1 MSRKSCVCKY
11 FPNPNSE
18 ICLDFEFGEKK
29 KGCELCSFNTENK
42 YPKTTFDMINN
53 DDLDD
58 FALLCEETSVNYIES
73 LKKISYDNFNDQA
86 VMAHGLLHVRM
97 LSAIRYSDVETVTE
111 CLLEGLNVNNEF
123 RVTAGEWSYL
133 HAITFHDSVRNS
145 KYRIMKLLIGAGAN
159 VNSIDYDGETPLF
172 LLGKDFESLD
182 FIGSK
187 LLMDAGANPNF
198 CNFDGETPQDS
209 CISLLGGQGVLHG
222 GWGAWATLES
232 DRTKKLALELLTLY
246 LENGGVLT
254 DMIRLAQNG
263 CDDPV
268 LYRIFLKAG
277 ADPYL
282 KSTEGHNALYYL
294 CNNNWECPQL
304 KKSII
309 LLTKVT
315 TMTLEKSDIE
325 LQNGTECSICYSG
338 KKNNFCETLC
348 CKQHLHVECLGKW
361 LVSESNI
368 GCKSCPFCRST
379 VKKVNIVTIK
389 PTFTPV
395 NVSKRSSERG
405 LIFSYLFETKVSE
418 SGVTMYKI

>member
-1 MSRKSCVCKY
+1 MNNFEKCVCKY
-11 FPNPNSE
+11 FPAPSLSNG
-18 ICLDFEFGEKK
+18 LDFEFGEKK
-29 KGCELCSFNTENK
+29 GCELCVFSSDQP
-42 YPKTTFDMINN
+42 YPKTTFDEMG
-53 DDLDD
+53 
-58 FALLCEETSVNYIES
+58 
-73 LKKISYDNFNDQA
+73 NFENVQYEKFDVRA
-86 VMAHGLLHVRM
+86 VHDHGLLHVRAAA
-97 LSAIRYSDVETVTE
+97 AIGAGNVKILNE
-111 CLLEGLNVNNEF
+111 CLHSGLNVNNEW
-123 RVTAGEWSYL
+123 VIKQGSWSYL
-133 HAITFHDSVRNS
+133 HEAVSLK
-145 KYRIMKLLIGAGAN
+145 KYDIMKLLIGAGAN
-159 VNSIDYDGETPLF
+159 VNSTDYGGETPLF
-172 LLGKDFESLD
+172 LFVSSVKKLD
-182 FIGSK
+182 FIGSNI
-187 LLMDAGANPNF
+187 LIDAGADPKLKNF
-198 CNFDGETPQDS
+198 AGTTPQDM
-209 CISLLGGQGVLHG
+209 CISLINSRSHELQCCHKEQMV
-222 GWGAWATLES
+222 
-232 DRTKKLALELLTLY
+232 LELLSLF

-254 DMIRLAQNG
+254 DMLRLAQIG
-263 CDDPV
+263 CCDSRM
-268 LYRIFLKAG
+268 YRIFLKAG

-338 KKNNFCETLC
+338 KKTNFCQTLC